1 MIVTK
6 KPWSRCLK
14 LAAWP
19 ILKKALGCTNKIPV
33 EHIAFR
39 TEKKSFFSHAS
50 RKKKWPQVQE
60 MASSAS
66 AQHGQSL
73 PYPVGYFVLH
83 FSKGGF
89 FVLKLAN
96 PFLYGLL
103 GQKSQLHHKKSLSKT
118 WLSLSLIFFSLVQRV
133 GHARDHGILC
143 SKVCLKDELVC
154 NCNKVGAC
162 LFLFFLFVSR
172 MQRKWGTRKF
182 YWVLLS
188 GEMLFRLLLFA

>member
-1 MIVTK
+1 M
-6 KPWSRCLK
+6 
-14 LAAWP
+14 
-19 ILKKALGCTNKIPV
+19 KKALGCTNKIPV

-39 TEKKSFFSHAS
+39 TEKKSFFHMQVG
-50 RKKKWPQVQE
+50 RKNGLKCKKWPQVQV
-60 MASSAS
+60 
-66 AQHGQSL
+66 HGMDN
-73 PYPVGYFVLH
+73 H
-83 FSKGGF
+83 FLTLWVTSFCLFPKEVF
-89 FVLKLAN
+89 FVLKLAS
-96 PFLYGLL
+96 PYLYGPL

-133 GHARDHGILC
+133 GHARDHDILC

-182 YWVLLS
+182 Y
-188 GEMLFRLLLFA
+188 